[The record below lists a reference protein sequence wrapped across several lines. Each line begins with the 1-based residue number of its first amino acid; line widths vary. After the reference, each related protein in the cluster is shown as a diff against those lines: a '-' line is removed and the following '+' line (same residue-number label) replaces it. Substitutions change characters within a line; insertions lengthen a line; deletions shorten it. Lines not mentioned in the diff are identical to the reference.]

1 MGRRYMNMKHIFLV
15 EDDPFLSE
23 MYAKKISAAGFEI
36 EVIGTAEEA
45 LRKLE
50 QIKPDLILLDIVLP
64 KMDGFEFLRTIKQN
78 EVYQKIPVLVL
89 SNVGQKEEIQRGLEL
104 GAKGYIVKAQF
115 TPSEIIQKINQ
126 ALS

>member
-1 MGRRYMNMKHIFLV
+1 LIKNMKHIFLI

-23 MYAKKISAAGFEI
+23 MYAKKISGAGFEVEI
-36 EVIGTAEEA
+36 LGTAEDA

-50 QIKPDLILLDIVLP
+50 QTQPDLILLDIVLP
-64 KMDGFEFLRTIKQN
+64 KMDGFEFLRTIKQH
-78 EVYQKIPVLVL
+78 EVYQKIPVLIL
-89 SNVGQKEEIQRGLEL
+89 SNVGQKEEIQRGLEF
-104 GAKGYIVKAQF
+104 GVKGYIVKAQF

>member
-1 MGRRYMNMKHIFLV
+1 MKHIFLV

-23 MYAKKISAAGFEI
+23 MYAKKISAVGFEI
-36 EVIGTAEEA
+36 EVIGTAEDA

-50 QIKPDLILLDIVLP
+50 QTKPDLILLDVVLP

-78 EVYQKIPVLVL
+78 EIYQKIPVLIL

-115 TPSEIIQKINQ
+115 TPSEIIQKIEQ